1 VRLKDTLARGA
12 LGGFVR
18 RALPVLFL
26 VAVAVAVAPAAAKGP
41 SVPKWS
47 AVATLRGKSIAV
59 YERPG
64 AKHPFLRFSNRNSD
78 GAPQTFLVRGELK
91 GWIQIYLPI
100 RPNGSKGW
108 VRARQIRLARDDY
121 YVRIQLRRHRITV
134 WRSGRVI
141 FQQPVGV
148 GRAVLPTPKGLYY
161 IVEVLKQPEPTGPYG
176 PYAFGLSGFSNVL
189 YSFGGGPGQIGLHGT
204 DDPSGLG
211 HDVSHGCLRM
221 RNSGITKLAHL
232 LPLGTP
238 IRITA

>member
-1 VRLKDTLARGA
+1 VSQQDTIANKEP
-12 LGGFVR
+12 GGFFR
-18 RALPVLFL
+18 RALPIVILL
-26 VAVAVAVAPAAAKGP
+26 AVGISVAPAEAKAP
-41 SVPKWS
+41 TVPKWS
-47 AVATLRGKSIAV
+47 AVATLRGKSLAV
-59 YERPG
+59 YPKPG

-78 GAPQTFLVRGELK
+78 GAVQTFLVRGELK

-108 VRARQIRLARDDY
+108 VRARQVLLARDDY
-121 YVRIQLRRHRITV
+121 YVRIQLRLHRITV

-141 FQQPVGV
+141 LRQPVGV

-161 IVEVLKQPEPTGPYG
+161 IVEVLKQPDPNGPYG

-189 YSFGGGPGQIGLHGT
+189 YQFGGGPGQIGLHGT
-204 DDPSGLG
+204 DDPSGIG

-221 RNSGITKLAHL
+221 RNGAITKLAHL